1 MGWPPEAPQGPSS
14 CRFTRKTCFCKE
26 KCFTQAHFFHKKRDK
41 IRFSEQKFVFWV
53 PMWLLQNRSLQL
65 VTVPQL
71 YIVGCVAL
79 SGAHPPHCCPRWVL
93 QVERLLAEE
102 IRGLGV
108 AAVPAVIKIDLN
120 RQTSYSWQEEVG
132 QSRSAFL
139 QKFMITSCG
148 AARLCKKKEKRKHK
162 NPNPPF
168 FGLHWI
174 RNYCFNAS
182 SWQCTWPAN
191 RQNREGYQQHVDLR
205 MEKGPN
211 IRQILWAIKY
221 PTLDHESAFGVSRLE
236 QKAQVTKSTLLPF
249 ATF

>member
-71 YIVGCVAL
+71 YIVGCVV
-79 SGAHPPHCCPRWVL
+79 HPPHCCPRWVL

-132 QSRSAFL
+132 HSRSAFL

-162 NPNPPF
+162 NPNPPLF
-168 FGLHWI
+168 WSSLNSQLLLQCIILTVHLASQPPKSWGLSTA
-174 RNYCFNAS
+174 RGLEDGERA
-182 SWQCTWPAN
+182 
-191 RQNREGYQQHVDLR
+191 
-205 MEKGPN
+205 
-211 IRQILWAIKY
+211 KY
-221 PTLDHESAFGVSRLE
+221 
-236 QKAQVTKSTLLPF
+236 
-249 ATF
+249 